1 MIKYVPKMTSVV
13 LEEIPDR
20 VSLAVDISNC
30 RGNCV
35 GCHSPFLKLDIGE
48 ELTPAIVD
56 ALIADN
62 FGVNCFLF
70 LGEGRDPEALL
81 ALAAHIRSAHPAM
94 EIALYSGREEVE
106 PAIWDAFDYVK
117 VGPYRPEC
125 GPLNERTTNQRLYHV
140 RRTAGAA
147 CPLGTCPHPD
157 TADDASCHPR
167 RAKGPAVS
175 HKGNP
180 VRALPVRKPSS
191 AIPAWAEDITF
202 RFWRKGIDPNR

>member
-20 VSLAVDISNC
+20 VSLVVDISNC

-48 ELTPAIVD
+48 ELTAAIVD
-56 ALIADN
+56 SLIADN

-70 LGEGRDPEALL
+70 LGEGRDPGALL
-81 ALAAHIRSAHPAM
+81 RLAAHIRSAHPSM

-106 PAIWDAFDYVK
+106 AEIWEAFDYVK

-125 GPLNERTTNQRLYHV
+125 GPLNERTTNQRLYHIL
-140 RRTAGAA
+140 RDHPSAGMRDAA
-147 CPLGTCPHPD
+147 HGT
-157 TADDASCHPR
+157 PR
-167 RAKGPAVS
+167 QAKGRSVS
-175 HKGNP
+175 RKGNP
-180 VRALPVRKPSS
+180 VPALPVRNCESLV
-191 AIPAWAEDITF
+191 PADAEDITY
-202 RFWRKGIDPNR
+202 RFWRKGIDPNV

>member
-1 MIKYVPKMTSVV
+1 MTSVV

-35 GCHSPFLKLDIGE
+35 GCHSPFLKLDVGE
-48 ELTPAIVD
+48 ELTPAVID

-70 LGEGRDPEALL
+70 LGEGKDPEALL
-81 ALAAHIRSAHPAM
+81 ALAAHIRYAHPAM

-106 PAIWDAFDYVK
+106 AEIQAAFDYVK

-125 GPLNERTTNQRLYHV
+125 GPLNNPGTNQRLYHH
-140 RRTAGAA
+140 R
-147 CPLGTCPHPD
+147 
-157 TADDASCHPR
+157 
-167 RAKGPAVS
+167 
-175 HKGNP
+175 
-180 VRALPVRKPSS
+180 
-191 AIPAWAEDITF
+191 EDITS
-202 RFWRKGIDPNR
+202 RFWRKGLEPLQKPK

>member
-1 MIKYVPKMTSVV
+1 MTSVV

-48 ELTPAIVD
+48 ELTPEIAD

-81 ALAAHIRSAHPAM
+81 ALAAHLRSAHPAL
-94 EIALYSGREEVE
+94 ELALYSGREEVE
-106 PAIWDAFDYVK
+106 SEIWDAFDYVK

-125 GPLNERTTNQRLYHV
+125 GPLNERSTNQRLYYH
-140 RRTAGAA
+140 R
-147 CPLGTCPHPD
+147 
-157 TADDASCHPR
+157 
-167 RAKGPAVS
+167 
-175 HKGNP
+175 
-180 VRALPVRKPSS
+180 
-191 AIPAWAEDITF
+191 EDITH
-202 RFWRKGIDPNR
+202 RFWRKGIDPNT

>member
-1 MIKYVPKMTSVV
+1 MIKYVPEMTSVV

-48 ELTPAIVD
+48 ELTPEIID

-81 ALAAHIRSAHPAM
+81 ALAAHIRSAHPAID
-94 EIALYSGREEVE
+94 IALYSGREEVE

-125 GPLNERTTNQRLYHV
+125 GPLNERSTNQRLYHI
-140 RRTAGAA
+140 RRSVSGMT
-147 CPLGTCPHPD
+147 D
-157 TADDASCHPR
+157 TAPCHPR
-167 RAKGPAVS
+167 QAKGRAAPHGGVPVAALPAR
-175 HKGNP
+175 NP
-180 VRALPVRKPSS
+180 VSV
-191 AIPAWAEDITF
+191 IPDTAEDITF